1 VEQAKVRPWPFQAQQ
16 RLHRLLLSCVCTRL
30 ERGVIVSVNK
40 RAKQRLIGVTILII
54 VAVVG
59 LMFLT
64 RLGGGTATPVSIA
77 EALADE
83 TLVGKTVEVT
93 GQVVAGSWVSGTKP
107 FVLEIEDSEAADSGR
122 VRVVWDDVVP
132 GSFGDGTTATVTGT
146 IAEDGSVE
154 AKYLVTKC
162 PSKYESATG
171 ALTVNDVINRAAEL
185 SGSATLKVTGFVVEG
200 SIKEA
205 GAPVRFRIADDNGGA
220 TAIDVAFGGGL
231 PDEFADGVKVVLTG
245 SVEDGGVFQ
254 CAEVALDEAAQ

>member
-1 VEQAKVRPWPFQAQQ
+1 MPLCVR
-16 RLHRLLLSCVCTRL
+16 TRL
-30 ERGVIVSVNK
+30 ERGVIGSVNK
-40 RAKQRLIGVTILII
+40 RAKQRLIGVTILIF
-54 VAVVG
+54 VAIG
-59 LMFLT
+59 ALIGLT
-64 RLGGGTATPVSIA
+64 RLGNATATPVTIA
-77 EALADE
+77 DVISDESLA
-83 TLVGKTVEVT
+83 GKQIEVT
-93 GQVVAGSWVSGTKP
+93 GQVVAGSWISGATP
-107 FVLEIEDSEAADSGR
+107 FIFEIEDAEGGDGER
-122 VRVVWDDVVP
+122 VRIVWDDVVP